1 MHNMTDERKINL
13 KKAVFDEK
21 SFRIMKEAVKKIGAV
36 RCEMAAEVHNENE
49 IMAVLNGIITL
60 IEPLEHHE
68 NPDVRYG
75 AMALTELVGVME
87 KIAKSEE
94 TPERTE
100 EIAKAIEV
108 ITVFINDLEKLHQTM
123 QSLLAK

>member
-36 RCEMAAEVHNENE
+36 HCEMAAEVYDANE
-49 IMAVLNGIITL
+49 IMVALNGIIAL

-68 NPDVRYG
+68 NLDVRYG
-75 AMALTELVGVME
+75 ALALTELVGMME
-87 KIAKSEE
+87 KIAKLEE
-94 TPERTE
+94 MPERTE

-108 ITVFINDLEKLHQTM
+108 ITVFINDLEELYQTM
-123 QSLLAK
+123 QSLLAQ